1 MSYTLYIK
9 SLYEIQV
16 FNLIFSSGGTA
27 QKVVQGV
34 GSNQQVLR
42 IPASSSTVSTS
53 GNVNVGQ
60 LQKIQIG
67 NKIQYV
73 RVIPSGG
80 QKQNAQATSIR
91 QTQPILPSTTKGANS
106 SSAPISFKAASATGG
121 QQVVKIALPSNY
133 QQTSGVNLF
142 SLIIFYERVSL
153 STKNRTYDLTKTQSC
168 FLDSVNYENVFQ
180 C

>member
-1 MSYTLYIK
+1 MSKVLYHI
-9 SLYEIQV
+9 LEFY
-16 FNLIFSSGGTA
+16 LIFSSGGTA

-42 IPASSSTVSTS
+42 IPASSSTVSSS

-106 SSAPISFKAASATGG
+106 SLAPISLKAVSGTGG

-133 QQTSGVNLF
+133 QQTSGVIF
-142 SLIIFYERVSL
+142 SSIIFTNVLVL
-153 STKNRTYDLTKTQSC
+153 STKNRTYDLTKTHSC